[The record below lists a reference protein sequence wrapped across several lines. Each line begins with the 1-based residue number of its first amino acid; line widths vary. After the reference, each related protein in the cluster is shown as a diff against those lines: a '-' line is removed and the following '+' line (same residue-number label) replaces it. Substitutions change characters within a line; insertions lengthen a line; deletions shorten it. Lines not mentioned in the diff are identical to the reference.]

1 MKEGCLFVLFCLSF
15 SNLNSYCH
23 TLEIE
28 IVGKSLMNRGA
39 LSWFHNVSTHGGEV
53 IEY

>member
-1 MKEGCLFVLFCLSF
+1 MKEGCLFVLFCSSF
-15 SNLNSYCH
+15 SNHNSYRH
-23 TLEIE
+23 TLE

-39 LSWFHNVSTHGGEV
+39 LSWFHNVSTHGGEL